1 MPILNEYALDVTS
14 HGTAQTIRL
23 GARLGA
29 LLQAGDVICLEG
41 DLGTGKTCLTKG
53 IGRGMGIR
61 EPITSP
67 TFTLI
72 AEHWSP
78 TLFLVLYHIDLYR
91 LAAPNAEAMGLG
103 LDDYLE
109 GDGVCV
115 IEWADRIASALPRE
129 HLWISLRHLDA
140 TKRGLTMQ
148 ASGRRYEDLVRQF
161 QITAFQTGLREA

>member
-1 MPILNEYALDVTS
+1 MPILNEHALDLTS
-14 HGTAQTIRL
+14 HSTAQTIRL

-53 IGRGMGIR
+53 IGRGMGIT
-61 EPITSP
+61 EPLTSP

-78 TLFLVLYHIDLYR
+78 TLSLVLYHIDLYR
-91 LAAPNAEAMGLG
+91 LGAPVAEALSLG
-103 LDDYLE
+103 LDDFLE

-115 IEWADRIASALPRE
+115 IEWADRIASALPGE
-129 HLWISLRHLDA
+129 VLWISLRHLDA
-140 TKRGLTMQ
+140 TKRGMTMQ
-148 ASGRRYEDLVRQF
+148 ASGRRYEEIVRQF
-161 QITAFQTGLREA
+161 RLSAFRAQGGEA

>member
-1 MPILNEYALDVTS
+1 MPILNEHDLDVTS
-14 HGTAQTIRL
+14 HGTAQTIRF

-29 LLQAGDVICLEG
+29 LLQPGDVICLEG
-41 DLGTGKTCLTKG
+41 DLGTGKTCLAKG

-61 EPITSP
+61 EPVTSP

-78 TLFLVLYHIDLYR
+78 TLCLSLYHVDLYR
-91 LAAPNAEAMGLG
+91 LGEPVAEAMSLG

-115 IEWADRIASALPRE
+115 IEWADRIASSLPQE
-129 HLWISLRHLDA
+129 HLWICLRHLEA
-140 TKRGLTMQ
+140 TKRGITMR
-148 ASGRRYEDLVRQF
+148 AVGRRYEELISQF
-161 QITAFQTGLREA
+161 RISAFQSGKREV